1 MTAAAVARYP
11 VKTIDIVEAEPAGV
25 AAARFFDNYTNRVL
39 DDPRV
44 HLIIGDGR
52 NRLLADQKQYDV
64 IISDP
69 SDLWVAGIGS
79 LATFEYYSTVA
90 ARLRPGG
97 VFAQWVH
104 THTLL
109 AEDFDLL
116 VATFHAVFPHTQIW
130 MSSQGDLIFV
140 GTRERAAW
148 EYVRLKQHFE
158 KTAGVADDL
167 KSIGMWTPFAL
178 FGAHVLRDTET
189 DALVRNV
196 AGIHTDDHPVLE
208 FRTPRSLYVDTTP
221 MIVQELDRFRQVNP
235 PAIEGFDPQHGLD
248 AEGTYLLGFAYASL
262 GRTELGITYMQR
274 STTMAPDQ
282 PSLFVGL
289 ANQYRQA
296 GRLAEAQAAYE
307 KALTIDL
314 NNVEA
319 LLSLGEIRLA
329 AGQIEWTRLL
339 AERAL
344 RLAPQNARAHAL
356 VDRLQEAER

>member
-1 MTAAAVARYP
+1 
-11 VKTIDIVEAEPAGV
+11 
-25 AAARFFDNYTNRVL
+25 
-39 DDPRV
+39 V
-44 HLIIGDGR
+44 HLFIGDGR

-79 LATFEYYSTVA
+79 LATIEYYRTVA
-90 ARLRPGG
+90 ARLRSGG

-109 AEDFDLL
+109 PDDFDLL
-116 VATFHAVFPHTQIW
+116 AATFHAAFPHTQIW

-140 GTRERAAW
+140 GTREAAVW
-148 EYVRLKQHFE
+148 DYHRLEQHFH
-158 KTAGVADDL
+158 KTAGVESDF
-167 KSIGMWTPFAL
+167 KSIGIWTPSAL
-178 FGAHVLRDTET
+178 FAAHVLAEAET
-189 DALVRNV
+189 NALVREV

-208 FRTPRSLYVDTTP
+208 FRTPRSLYADTTP
-221 MIVQELDRFRQVNP
+221 MIAQELDRVRQPKP
-235 PAIEGFDPQHGLD
+235 PDIQGFDTQHDLD
-248 AEGTYLLGFAYASL
+248 AERTYLLGFAYASL
-262 GRTELGITYMQR
+262 GRRELGIDYMQR

-282 PSLFVGL
+282 PPFFVGL
-289 ANQYRQA
+289 ANQYRLA

-307 KALTIDL
+307 KALTLDL
-314 NNVEA
+314 NNIEA
-319 LLSLGEIRLA
+319 LLSLGEIRLD